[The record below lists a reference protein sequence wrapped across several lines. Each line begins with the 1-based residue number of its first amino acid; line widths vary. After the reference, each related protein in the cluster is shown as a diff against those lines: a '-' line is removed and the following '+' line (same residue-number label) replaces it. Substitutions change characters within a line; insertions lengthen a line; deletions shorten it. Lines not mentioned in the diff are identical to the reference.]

1 MHVESDYNVACS
13 GLDEVVMG
21 HVNLNGPQSS
31 VVRDSRRYL
40 GKARGE
46 VDSGVTEAPIIGR
59 CNVSVASV

>member
-1 MHVESDYNVACS
+1 M
-13 GLDEVVMG
+13 GL
-21 HVNLNGPQSS
+21 VNLNGPQSS
-31 VVRDSRRYL
+31 VVRDSRCFV